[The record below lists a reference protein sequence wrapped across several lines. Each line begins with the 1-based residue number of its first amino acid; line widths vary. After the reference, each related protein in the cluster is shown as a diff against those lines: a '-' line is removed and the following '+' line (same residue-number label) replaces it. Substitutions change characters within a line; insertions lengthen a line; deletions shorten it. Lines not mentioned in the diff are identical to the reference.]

1 MIKMIMTQAASLE
14 RPKVQRAMFAI
25 LGQDYKGGGN
35 LLRDRWN
42 RSNSGKGR
50 SYFAGDDESAA
61 EWGEE
66 DTYYEE
72 ESDPKGRGRAALAAA
87 CVRCGSTSHKTAQCA
102 QQATP
107 KPSTTSSGKR
117 QAVES
122 MAILTDET
130 SLVMLEDAAGHEP
143 ERPDCAMLDP
153 GASSFLMGSKPLARY
168 VNHIQQLSYDI
179 SQLQL
184 HRCQRTFHFGS
195 DHQKVSSWTV
205 KVPVYYLN
213 GQHGLIQG
221 FVLSGETPML
231 VGRPVIKALDMTIDF
246 SQQRIRFGNDDWQD
260 AVLGRHEEY
269 LLDLTSTFDSE
280 QLSWEPSFD
289 LQLDEQLGDR
299 GSYDE
304 FLTEEAIYQVED
316 NLMPQ
321 FTVPLTTK
329 HWKTLVMQSQAQLN
343 NLNASVDDTLREEHH
358 APPRVLWEVYTGRA
372 RLSQVA
378 EAIGMTVKTFGYE
391 TGWNFALLSHQRA
404 FLALQDEEMPDE
416 VYLSP
421 SCGPRSRMQNIA
433 ATSEQRQEILRNLRD
448 WHHRT
453 HLQFCKRVYLKQITA
468 GRHSHIEQPTS
479 ALSWETTA
487 LQALPGYKA
496 RHRQCQYGAV
506 CMDTDRQ
513 WKAAKKD
520 TTIMTSKR
528 IVAETMNKLCA
539 GDHEHC
545 RLEGYMKGFGTH
557 RTAFDHGGLSTSFLL
572 YIGYRSGQF

>member
-1 MIKMIMTQAASLE
+1 
-14 RPKVQRAMFAI
+14 
-25 LGQDYKGGGN
+25 
-35 LLRDRWN
+35 
-42 RSNSGKGR
+42 
-50 SYFAGDDESAA
+50 
-61 EWGEE
+61 
-66 DTYYEE
+66 
-72 ESDPKGRGRAALAAA
+72 
-87 CVRCGSTSHKTAQCA
+87 
-102 QQATP
+102 
-107 KPSTTSSGKR
+107 
-117 QAVES
+117 
-122 MAILTDET
+122 
-130 SLVMLEDAAGHEP
+130 
-143 ERPDCAMLDP
+143 
-153 GASSFLMGSKPLARY
+153 
-168 VNHIQQLSYDI
+168 
-179 SQLQL
+179 
-184 HRCQRTFHFGS
+184 
-195 DHQKVSSWTV
+195 
-205 KVPVYYLN
+205 
-213 GQHGLIQG
+213 
-221 FVLSGETPML
+221 ML

-269 LLDLTSTFDSE
+269 LLDLASTFDSE

-316 NLMPQ
+316 NLMPE

-343 NLNASVDDTLREEHH
+343 TLNASVDDALREERH

-378 EAIGMTVKTFGYE
+378 EAIGMTVKTFGYD

-421 SCGPRSRMQNIA
+421 SCGPWSRMQNIS

-496 RHRQCQYGAV
+496 RHHQCQYGAV

-513 WKAAKKD
+513 CKAAKKD
-520 TTIMTSKR
+520 TTILTSKR
-528 IVAETMNKLCA
+528 IVAETMNKLCT

-557 RTAFDHGGLSTSFLL
+557 RTAFMEDYQPAFCSTLATALASSERPQLWENAFAVREHTQYLGKIVALHATGKQNALRVVQKLHRNLGHPSAQALVDLLHSRGASTDVLSVAENYLCSSCLRYKKPNQPAPATVQKADHFNQSIQADVFWIRAEKKKWPVLAILDSATKYQVACQVHSEQTSD
-572 YIGYRSGQF
+572 YIAALERHWIAHFGTPEELVTDEG